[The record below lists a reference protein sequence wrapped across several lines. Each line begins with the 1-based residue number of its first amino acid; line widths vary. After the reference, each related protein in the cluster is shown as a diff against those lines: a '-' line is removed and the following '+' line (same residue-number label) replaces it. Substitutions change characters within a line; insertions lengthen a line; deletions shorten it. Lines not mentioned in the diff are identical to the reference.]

1 MEEERDF
8 HIGATLAALEPDA
21 DIRAA
26 MEAFA
31 SSYGVKL
38 IATETRAS
46 FVETVAETIQVGGVL
61 FDADFDG
68 IATVLVDF
76 FANHREIPI
85 FLRCRDQSI
94 VDHFRSDYSEM
105 LLRPYEHCTE
115 EVLSNLVAESIFG
128 RHYPGS
134 MLEHVQETIC
144 SVVCTHLAGVELE
157 VGSLLL
163 ASDRRVYGE
172 RLEVMPIRSSWCRG
186 AMMLESRGS
195 DIMRLVRL
203 GRTRFASDVHHIA
216 NCTEDLLRELMN
228 QISGAFKNKFVPSD
242 FQGHLHQIEVPMTIN
257 HREHY
262 VSFGG
267 TQPLLCF
274 KLKVRDVEGDGDA
287 FDPFDLFLR
296 LSFHGFWD
304 VDGFSVNADD
314 DDGADSGVLELF

>member
-1 MEEERDF
+1 M
-8 HIGATLAALEPDA
+8 
-21 DIRAA
+21 
-26 MEAFA
+26 
-31 SSYGVKL
+31 S
-38 IATETRAS
+38 
-46 FVETVAETIQVGGVL
+46 GVL
-61 FDADFDG
+61 FEASSDSVAGLMADFY
-68 IATVLVDF
+68 AL
-76 FANHREIPI
+76 HREIPI
-85 FLRCRDQSI
+85 FLRGEASALVKGLRSTYPDMI
-94 VDHFRSDYSEM
+94 VRTYGE
-105 LLRPYEHCTE
+105 CTE
-115 EVLSNLVAESIFG
+115 DVLSNLVAESIFG

-144 SVVCTHLAGVELE
+144 NVILSHLTDIEVE

-195 DIMRLVRL
+195 DMMRLIRL
-203 GRTRFASDVHHIA
+203 GRTRFSRDVHHIA

-274 KLKVRDVEGDGDA
+274 KLTLRDSHGEEFDA
-287 FDPFDLFLR
+287 FDLFLR

-304 VDGFSVNADD
+304 EDGYSVNRDD
-314 DDGADSGVLELF
+314 EGGSDSGVLELF